1 MPALVQGVEQAQKAR
16 RGQPLGGGVEQR
28 DGAGLQAQLHV
39 LRLLPIERGVEKSG
53 IDPGLVQ
60 RAHLVV
66 HQRNQGRDH
75 DRHAMPGLLAHDG
88 RHLVAQRF
96 AATRGH
102 EHQRIAS
109 PYHVLNDGLLRP
121 AKLRVA
127 KDIVQNKLAGGHS
140 RYSFFNSCLRL
151 PDKG

>member
-1 MPALVQGVEQAQKAR
+1 MPALVQAVEQTQKAR
-16 RGQPLGGGVEQR
+16 RGQPLGRGVQQR

-102 EHQRIAS
+102 EHQRVPTA
-109 PYHVLNDGLLRP
+109 HDMLDDGLLRP